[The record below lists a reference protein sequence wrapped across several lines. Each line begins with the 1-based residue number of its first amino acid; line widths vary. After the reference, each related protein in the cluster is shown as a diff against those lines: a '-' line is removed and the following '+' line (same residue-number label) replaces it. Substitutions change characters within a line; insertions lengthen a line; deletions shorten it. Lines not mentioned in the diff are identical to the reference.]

1 MVTRSLLK
9 VAQAFS
15 RGLTSKWWRADSYL
29 ERLADGRRQLSF
41 GFREDSLGCDIPPL
55 IPTVAITRLN
65 MKTKRGKRKAQSS
78 GFAVW
83 HHMDG
88 V

>member
-1 MVTRSLLK
+1 M
-9 VAQAFS
+9 A
-15 RGLTSKWWRADSYL
+15 G
-29 ERLADGRRQLSF
+29 GQLSL
-41 GFREDSLGCDIPPL
+41 GFREDSPGCDIPLL
-55 IPTVAITRLN
+55 IPDCRCLDLLKIVEAGRVTPVPLR
-65 MKTKRGKRKAQSS
+65 KGKKAGQRKAQSS